1 LLPRPWPLLRE
12 GQDPDSL
19 EARVAFHLH
28 RLKLVGRALR
38 QVGFHPADAADLAA
52 ARLPMSRAY
61 INYIAR
67 VLEVAPAELQ
77 RDLTSSEQREW
88 DFYRASA
95 ANPRQVWRNARD
107 AWRAASFTDLQAAD
121 ILKVQPALI
130 RRAASGT
137 GRPVTLSFERAV
149 RLSTALNIF
158 PGPEAF
164 LPSPPRDNEP
174 KSR

>member
-12 GQDPDSL
+12 GQDPDSI

-38 QVGFHPADAADLAA
+38 QVGFHPGDAADLAA
-52 ARLPMSRAY
+52 ARLPMSPGYLAY
-61 INYIAR
+61 IAGA
-67 VLEVAPAELQ
+67 LEVAPAELQ
-77 RDLTSSEQREW
+77 RRLTSSEQRQW

-95 ANPRQVWRNARD
+95 ANPRQVWRKARD
-107 AWRAASFTDLQAAD
+107 AWRAASLTDHEAAHILQ
-121 ILKVQPALI
+121 IQPALI
-130 RRAASGT
+130 RRATSVA

-164 LPSPPRDNEP
+164 LPSPPRDDEP
-174 KSR
+174 KTR